1 MKPFI
6 RKKNIL
12 IADANFLIYAVINKI
27 DLTQLY
33 DILEGAIIIATTWK
47 VKKELENMAKRKTK
61 EGTAAVI
68 ANKMELTVFKEKGR
82 NADEEIINVAYGLKA
97 KEDNEILN
105 IYLLTHDKKLIKK
118 AKEKGINVIL
128 IKGKGKVDFL

>member
-6 RKKNIL
+6 MKRNIL

-82 NADEEIINVAYGLKA
+82 NTDEEIINVAYGLKA
-97 KEDNEILN
+97 KEDNEIN
-105 IYLLTHDKKLIKK
+105 VYLLTHDKKLIKK

>member
-6 RKKNIL
+6 RKRNIL
-12 IADANFLIYAVINKI
+12 IADTNFLIYAVINKI

-68 ANKMELTVFKEKGR
+68 ANKMELTVFKEKSR
-82 NADEEIINVAYGLKA
+82 DADEEIINVAYGLKA
-97 KEDNEILN
+97 KEENEIN
-105 IYLLTHDKKLIKK
+105 VYLLTHDKKLIKK

>member
-6 RKKNIL
+6 RKRNIL
-12 IADANFLIYAVINKI
+12 IADTNFLIYAVINKI
-27 DLTQLY
+27 DLNQLY

-68 ANKMELTVFKEKGR
+68 ANKMELTIFKEKGK

-97 KEDNEILN
+97 KEDNEIN
-105 IYLLTHDKKLIKK
+105 VYLLTHDKKLIKK

>member
-6 RKKNIL
+6 RKRNIL
-12 IADANFLIYAVINKI
+12 IADTNFLIYAIINKI
-27 DLTQLY
+27 DLTHLY

-68 ANKMELTVFKEKGR
+68 ANKMDLTVFKEKSR
-82 NADEEIINVAYGLKA
+82 DADEEIINVAYELKA
-97 KEDNEILN
+97 KEDNEIN
-105 IYLLTHDKKLIKK
+105 VYLLTHDKKLIKK

>member
-6 RKKNIL
+6 RKRNIL
-12 IADANFLIYAVINKI
+12 IADTNFLIYAVINKI

-47 VKKELENMAKRKTK
+47 VKKELERMAKRKTK

-68 ANKMELTVFKEKGR
+68 ANKMELTVFKEKSR
-82 NADEEIINVAYGLKA
+82 DADEEIINVAYGLKA
-97 KEDNEILN
+97 KEENEIN
-105 IYLLTHDKKLIKK
+105 VYLLTHDKKLIKK